1 MQSFQQNTKPNLVV
15 FVREPGLLRAFQ
27 IQFDNVVGNDVP
39 ERNSIS
45 LIFPEGL

>member
-15 FVREPGLLRAFQ
+15 FVRKPGLLRAFQ
-27 IQFDNVVGNDVP
+27 IQFDNVIGNDVP